1 MSDSPGSNGTSGGG
15 RLSGAEAL
23 ELSAQ
28 LAGLARA
35 GLPLAPSLA
44 ALAEELPR
52 GRLRRSMRDLARGLG
67 SGQLLGEALGDQQG
81 RVPAHL
87 RGLVVA
93 GVRSGRLGEVLGE
106 FADFAAIG
114 VELRRRLWL
123 SLAYPLLTTLLTLSV
138 FAFVGIAVLPQFD
151 RMFADFGVPLP
162 GVTIVVLRLMH
173 RTAVIWPTLATIAG
187 VLVAGGL
194 AARLFLPPALTRSL
208 MATIP
213 VLGSVSWWTSL
224 AEFCHLLG
232 LLLEHRL
239 PMPEAL
245 RLAGEGVQDAGLE
258 AISRLVAE
266 DVEDGKTLAESM
278 ARRRGFPPRLPRLLR
293 WGENQGSLPDVLHMA
308 GELFA
313 ARASAQATTAATAAT
328 LACFFFILTG
338 IVLVVGSLMFP
349 LITLIAKLSG

>member
-1 MSDSPGSNGTSGGG
+1 MLDSPGSNGKGSGG

-52 GRLRRSMRDLARGLG
+52 GRLRRSMQDLARGLG
-67 SGQLLGEALGDQQG
+67 SGQLLGEALDGQEE
-81 RVPAHL
+81 RVPSHL
-87 RGLVVA
+87 RGLVAA
-93 GVRSGRLGEVLGE
+93 GVRSGRLGEMLGE
-106 FADFAAIG
+106 FAEFTAIG
-114 VELRRRLWL
+114 VEVRRRLWL
-123 SLAYPLLTTLLTLSV
+123 SLAYPFLTSLITLAV
-138 FAFVGIAVLPQFD
+138 FAFVGIAVLPQFES
-151 RMFADFGVPLP
+151 MFRDFGIPLP
-162 GVTIVVLRLMH
+162 GVTVLVLRLMH
-173 RTAVIWPTLATIAG
+173 RTATIWPTLATTGG

-194 AARLFLPPALTRSL
+194 AARLFLPPAMTRSL
-208 MATIP
+208 VARVPI
-213 VLGSVSWWTSL
+213 LGGVAWWTSL

-232 LLLEHRL
+232 LLVEHRL

-245 RLAGEGVQDAGLE
+245 RLAGEGVQDSGLE
-258 AISRLVAE
+258 ATSRLMAE

-278 ARRRGFPPRLPRLLR
+278 ALRRGFPPRLPRLIR

-308 GELFA
+308 AELFA
-313 ARASAQATTAATAAT
+313 ARASAQATTAATAAS

-338 IVLVVGSLMFP
+338 LVLVITSLMWP
-349 LITLIAKLSG
+349 LITLISKLSG